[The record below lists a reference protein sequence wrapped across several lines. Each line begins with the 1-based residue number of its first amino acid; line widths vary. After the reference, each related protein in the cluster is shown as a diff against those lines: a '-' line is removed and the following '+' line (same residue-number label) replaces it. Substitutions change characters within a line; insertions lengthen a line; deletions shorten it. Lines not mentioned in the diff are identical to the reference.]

1 MEKQNNFADVELGD
15 GVDDEKTQKNSAK
28 VNPDSKSALIRA
40 FFHGGINGAITNMV
54 LFFLALFLTACI
66 CGLFS
71 FIGSFFK
78 VATSLPYFL
87 H

>member
-15 GVDDEKTQKNSAK
+15 VVDDENPQKNPAI
-28 VNPDSKSALIRA
+28 VNPDSKIDLIRA